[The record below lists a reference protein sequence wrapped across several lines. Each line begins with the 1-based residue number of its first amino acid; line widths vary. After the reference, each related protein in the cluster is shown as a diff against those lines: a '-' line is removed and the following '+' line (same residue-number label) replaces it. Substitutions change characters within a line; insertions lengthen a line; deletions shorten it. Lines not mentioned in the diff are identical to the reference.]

1 MGKFDEIRR
10 IMKDFKGDVDGLAN
24 RKIEEIETAKARLNP
39 TALKE
44 ELASLDAEYGKHFEF
59 TRNMYREKLAAAV
72 ADRRRGNA
80 NKYIKGYFD
89 FDLLNN
95 MNIISH
101 SEVQLTEDELAS
113 FCKDAMKSRSEFCV
127 RKVQLMA
134 EQNGFRLNVPSEASE
149 ILFDLEYFVRE

>member
-80 NKYIKGYFD
+80 NKYIKGY
-89 FDLLNN
+89 NKT
-95 MNIISH
+95 S
-101 SEVQLTEDELAS
+101 VWVEL
-113 FCKDAMKSRSEFCV
+113 EICV
-127 RKVQLMA
+127 DYIQKIKQIEKEL
-134 EQNGFRLNVPSEASE
+134 EA
-149 ILFDLEYFVRE
+149 LG